1 MNESPVLL
9 HVWSVHPEH
18 EDALVT
24 QLAEMFRQV
33 ADAPGFVSARILAS
47 EDRTSVAA
55 VVEMSS
61 AEDRERLAALPAV
74 HDTLYGVRGAYN
86 LSVRLYQQVGTFGD
100 GVGS

>member
-9 HVWSVHPEH
+9 HIWSVRPEH
-18 EDALVT
+18 EDALVA
-24 QLAEMFRQV
+24 QLDEMFGQV

-55 VVEMSS
+55 VVEMRSV
-61 AEDRERLAALPAV
+61 EDREHLEALPAV
-74 HDTLYGVRGAYN
+74 REALYGIRGAYN

-100 GVGS
+100 RVA